1 MTVENLVTLL
11 TTAKFNVFLGKA
23 PSGTACPYIVLRN
36 VNHPNIAADNKVYQK
51 VTELELRL
59 VESDVHDW
67 NLIKT
72 LEDLLDGIPL
82 YYESEDLYTPSEG
95 VCEMSYRI
103 NFYGGIK

>member
-36 VNHPNIAADNKVYQK
+36 VSHPNIAADNKVYQQ
-51 VTELELRL
+51 VTELNLRL

-72 LEDLLDGIPL
+72 LEDTLDGIPL
-82 YYESEDLYTPSEG
+82 YYESEDLYTPSED
-95 VCEMSYRI
+95 VCEMSYTI
-103 NFYGGIK
+103 YFYGGIK